1 MPRIYSTASSLTFF
15 NEEFM
20 SDNQTVQ
27 ITGKIVGY
35 KVIDKKA
42 EQTEAKVEVVKPT
55 VGEIK
60 RPERLAGVT
69 YKLTSEL
76 AIRIMYEWRR
86 EMDEHRVIGQL
97 YYYFGV

>member
-1 MPRIYSTASSLTFF
+1 
-15 NEEFM
+15 M

-27 ITGKIVGY
+27 ITSKIVGY

-69 YKLTSEL
+69 Y
-76 AIRIMYEWRR
+76 
-86 EMDEHRVIGQL
+86 
-97 YYYFGV
+97 